1 MEEGIIIPVLG
12 ILCAIAL
19 PIILVILSVYW
30 TVTSKHK
37 EKMAMIERGIDPNEN
52 DPERKPNRYG
62 SLRNGLLMI
71 GLAIGTI
78 AGIFLARTMREEYE
92 MFLIIVA
99 MIVVCGGIA
108 FTSYFFISK
117 KLMEQEEKNSID
129 RL

>member
-1 MEEGIIIPVLG
+1 MEEEIIIPVLG

-19 PIILVILSVYW
+19 PLILVILAVYW

-37 EKMAMIERGIDPNEN
+37 EKMAMIERGIAPDEN
-52 DPERKPNRYG
+52 APELKPNRYS

-78 AGIFLARTMREEYE
+78 AGIFLARTMNEDYE

-129 RL
+129 RF

>member
-19 PIILVILSVYW
+19 PLILVILSVYW

-37 EKMAMIERGIDPNEN
+37 EKMAMIERGIAPDEN
-52 DPERKPNRYG
+52 ASDRQPNRYG

-78 AGIFLARTMREEYE
+78 AGIFLARTMKEEYE

-99 MIVVCGGIA
+99 MVVVCGGIA

-129 RL
+129 RF

>member
-1 MEEGIIIPVLG
+1 MDENIIIPVLG
-12 ILCAIAL
+12 FLCAIAL
-19 PIILVILSVYW
+19 PLILVILSVYW

-37 EKMAMIERGIDPNEN
+37 EKMAMIERGIAPDEN
-52 DPERKPNRYG
+52 ASDRQPNRYG

-129 RL
+129 RF

>member
-1 MEEGIIIPVLG
+1 MDEEIIIPVLA

-19 PIILVILSVYW
+19 PLILVILSVYW

-37 EKMAMIERGIDPNEN
+37 EKMAMIERGIAPDEN
-52 DPERKPNRYG
+52 ASDRQPNRYG

-99 MIVVCGGIA
+99 MIVVIA

-129 RL
+129 RF

>member
-1 MEEGIIIPVLG
+1 MDENIIIPVLA

-19 PIILVILSVYW
+19 PLILVILSVYW

-37 EKMAMIERGIDPNEN
+37 EKMAMIERGIAPDEN
-52 DPERKPNRYG
+52 ASDRQPNRYG

-129 RL
+129 RF

>member
-19 PIILVILSVYW
+19 PLILVILSVYW

-37 EKMAMIERGIDPNEN
+37 EKMAMIERGIAPDEN
-52 DPERKPNRYG
+52 ASDRQPNRYG

-78 AGIFLARTMREEYE
+78 AGIFLARTMNEDYE

-129 RL
+129 RF

>member
-19 PIILVILSVYW
+19 PLILVILSVYW

-37 EKMAMIERGIDPNEN
+37 EKMAMIERGIAPDEN
-52 DPERKPNRYG
+52 APESKPNRYG

-129 RL
+129 RF

>member
-1 MEEGIIIPVLG
+1 MEEGIIIPALG

-19 PIILVILSVYW
+19 PLILVILSVYW

-37 EKMAMIERGIDPNEN
+37 EKMAMIERGIAPDEN
-52 DPERKPNRYG
+52 APDRQPNRYG

-129 RL
+129 RF

>member
-1 MEEGIIIPVLG
+1 MDENIIIPVLG

-19 PIILVILSVYW
+19 PLILVILSVYW

-52 DPERKPNRYG
+52 DPERKPNRYS

-78 AGIFLARTMREEYE
+78 AGIFLARTMKEEYE

-129 RL
+129 RF

>member
-1 MEEGIIIPVLG
+1 MDEEIIIPVLA

-19 PIILVILSVYW
+19 PLILVILSVYW

-37 EKMAMIERGIDPNEN
+37 EKMAMIERGIAPDEN
-52 DPERKPNRYG
+52 ASDRQPNRYG

-117 KLMEQEEKNSID
+117 KMMEQEEKNSID
-129 RL
+129 RF

>member
-19 PIILVILSVYW
+19 PLVLVILSVYW

>member
-1 MEEGIIIPVLG
+1 MDENIIIPVLG

-19 PIILVILSVYW
+19 PLILVILSVYW

-37 EKMAMIERGIDPNEN
+37 EKMAMIERGIAPDEN
-52 DPERKPNRYG
+52 ASDRQPNRYG

-129 RL
+129 RF

>member
-1 MEEGIIIPVLG
+1 MEEEIIIPVLG

-19 PIILVILSVYW
+19 PLILVILSVYW

-37 EKMAMIERGIDPNEN
+37 EKMAMIERGIAPDEN
-52 DPERKPNRYG
+52 ASDRQPNRYG

-129 RL
+129 RF

>member
-1 MEEGIIIPVLG
+1 MDEEIIIPVLA

-19 PIILVILSVYW
+19 PLILVILSVYW

-78 AGIFLARTMREEYE
+78 AGIFLARTMKEEYE

-117 KLMEQEEKNSID
+117 KSF
-129 RL
+129 RLCKVL

>member
-19 PIILVILSVYW
+19 PLNLVILSVYW

-37 EKMAMIERGIDPNEN
+37 EKMAMIERGIAPDEN
-52 DPERKPNRYG
+52 ASDRQPNRYG
-62 SLRNGLLMI
+62 SLRNGILMI

-108 FTSYFFISK
+108 LTSYFFISK

-129 RL
+129 RF

>member
-19 PIILVILSVYW
+19 PLILVILSVYW

-37 EKMAMIERGIDPNEN
+37 EKMAMIERGIAPDEN
-52 DPERKPNRYG
+52 ASDRQPNRYG

-78 AGIFLARTMREEYE
+78 AGIFLARTMKEEYE

-117 KLMEQEEKNSID
+117 KMMEQEEKNSID
-129 RL
+129 RF

>member
-1 MEEGIIIPVLG
+1 MDEEIIIPVLA

-19 PIILVILSVYW
+19 PLILVILSVYW

-37 EKMAMIERGIDPNEN
+37 EKMAMIERGIAPDEN
-52 DPERKPNRYG
+52 APESKPNRYS

-78 AGIFLARTMREEYE
+78 AGIFLARTMKEEYE

-129 RL
+129 RF

>member
-19 PIILVILSVYW
+19 PLILVILSVYW

-37 EKMAMIERGIDPNEN
+37 EKMAMIERGIAPDEN
-52 DPERKPNRYG
+52 ASDRQPNRYG

-129 RL
+129 RF

>member
-19 PIILVILSVYW
+19 PLILVILSVYW

-37 EKMAMIERGIDPNEN
+37 EKMAMIERGIAPDEN
-52 DPERKPNRYG
+52 ASDRQPNRYG

-117 KLMEQEEKNSID
+117 KMMEQEEKNSID
-129 RL
+129 RF

>member
-1 MEEGIIIPVLG
+1 MDEEIIIPVLA
-12 ILCAIAL
+12 ILSAIAL
-19 PIILVILSVYW
+19 PLILVILSVYW

-37 EKMAMIERGIDPNEN
+37 EKMAMIERGIAPDEN
-52 DPERKPNRYG
+52 ASDRQPNRYG

-129 RL
+129 RF

>member
-1 MEEGIIIPVLG
+1 MDEEIIIPVLA

-19 PIILVILSVYW
+19 PLILVILSVYW

-37 EKMAMIERGIDPNEN
+37 EKMAMIERGIAPDEN
-52 DPERKPNRYG
+52 ASDRQPNRYG

-129 RL
+129 RF

>member
-1 MEEGIIIPVLG
+1 MDENIIIPVLA
-12 ILCAIAL
+12 ILCGIAL
-19 PIILVILSVYW
+19 PLILVILSVYW

-37 EKMAMIERGIDPNEN
+37 EKMAMIERGIAPDEN
-52 DPERKPNRYG
+52 ASDRQPNRYG

-117 KLMEQEEKNSID
+117 KMMEQEEKNSID
-129 RL
+129 RF

>member
-19 PIILVILSVYW
+19 PLILVILSVYW

-37 EKMAMIERGIDPNEN
+37 EKMAMIERGIAPDEN
-52 DPERKPNRYG
+52 ASDRQPNRYG

-117 KLMEQEEKNSID
+117 KLMEQEEKTSID
-129 RL
+129 RF

>member
-1 MEEGIIIPVLG
+1 MEGIIIPVLG

-19 PIILVILSVYW
+19 PLILVILSVYW

-37 EKMAMIERGIDPNEN
+37 EKMAMIERGIAPDEN
-52 DPERKPNRYG
+52 ASDRQPNRYG

-78 AGIFLARTMREEYE
+78 AGIFLARTMKEEYE

-129 RL
+129 RF

>member
-19 PIILVILSVYW
+19 PLVLVILSVYW

-78 AGIFLARTMREEYE
+78 AGIFLARTMNEDYE

-129 RL
+129 RF

>member
-1 MEEGIIIPVLG
+1 MDEGIIIPVLG

-19 PIILVILSVYW
+19 PLILVILSVYW

-37 EKMAMIERGIDPNEN
+37 EKMAMIERGIAPDEN
-52 DPERKPNRYG
+52 APESKPNRYS

-78 AGIFLARTMREEYE
+78 AGIFLARTMKEEYE

-129 RL
+129 RF

>member
-19 PIILVILSVYW
+19 PLILVILSVYW

-37 EKMAMIERGIDPNEN
+37 EKMAMIERGIAPDEN
-52 DPERKPNRYG
+52 APELKPNRYS

-117 KLMEQEEKNSID
+117 KMMEQEEKNSID
-129 RL
+129 RF

>member
-1 MEEGIIIPVLG
+1 MEEGIIIPVLA

-19 PIILVILSVYW
+19 PLILVILSVYW

-37 EKMAMIERGIDPNEN
+37 EKMAMIERGIAPDEN
-52 DPERKPNRYG
+52 ASDRQPNRYG

-129 RL
+129 RF

>member
-1 MEEGIIIPVLG
+1 MDENIIIPVLG

-19 PIILVILSVYW
+19 PLILVILSVYW

-37 EKMAMIERGIDPNEN
+37 EKMAMIERGIAPDEN
-52 DPERKPNRYG
+52 ASDRQPNRYG

-78 AGIFLARTMREEYE
+78 AGIFLARTMKEEYE

-129 RL
+129 RF

>member
-1 MEEGIIIPVLG
+1 MDENIIIPVLA

-19 PIILVILSVYW
+19 PLILVILSVYW

-37 EKMAMIERGIDPNEN
+37 EKMAMIERGIAPDEN
-52 DPERKPNRYG
+52 ASDRQPNRYG

-117 KLMEQEEKNSID
+117 KMMEQEEKNSID
-129 RL
+129 RF

>member
-19 PIILVILSVYW
+19 PLVLVILSVYW

-129 RL
+129 RF

>member
-19 PIILVILSVYW
+19 PLILVILSVYW

-37 EKMAMIERGIDPNEN
+37 EKMAMIERGIAPDEN
-52 DPERKPNRYG
+52 APESKPNRYS

-78 AGIFLARTMREEYE
+78 AGIFLARTMKEEYE

-129 RL
+129 RF

>member
-19 PIILVILSVYW
+19 PLILVILSVYW

-37 EKMAMIERGIDPNEN
+37 EKMAMIERGIAPDEN
-52 DPERKPNRYG
+52 MPESQPNRYG

-129 RL
+129 RF

>member
-1 MEEGIIIPVLG
+1 MEEGIIIPVLA

-19 PIILVILSVYW
+19 PLILVILSVYW

-37 EKMAMIERGIDPNEN
+37 EKMAMIERGIAPDEN
-52 DPERKPNRYG
+52 ASDRQPNRYG

-78 AGIFLARTMREEYE
+78 AGIFLARTMKEEYE

-129 RL
+129 RF

>member
-1 MEEGIIIPVLG
+1 MDEEIIIPVLA

-19 PIILVILSVYW
+19 PLILVILSVYW

-37 EKMAMIERGIDPNEN
+37 EKMAMIERGIAPDEN
-52 DPERKPNRYG
+52 ASDRQPNRYS

-78 AGIFLARTMREEYE
+78 AGIFLARTMKEEYE

-129 RL
+129 RF